1 MPSQPTDRDNAGVL
15 AKICAVIILAML
27 YGLGGISLFLR
38 AQFLK
43 PTATPVAATPVAV
56 TVAPT
61 QTPLPPAV
69 TVVPSATPTL
79 TPTLYPTLTPRAPSG
94 QGQ

>member
-1 MPSQPTDRDNAGVL
+1 MPSQPTERDNARVL
-15 AKICAVIILAML
+15 VKIFGLMMLAAL
-27 YGLGGISLFLR
+27 YGLGGIALFLR

-43 PTATPVAATPVAV
+43 PTPTPIPTTPIVMTATPSATPQPVAM
-56 TVAPT
+56 
-61 QTPLPPAV
+61 
-69 TVVPSATPTL
+69 TVVPSPTATL